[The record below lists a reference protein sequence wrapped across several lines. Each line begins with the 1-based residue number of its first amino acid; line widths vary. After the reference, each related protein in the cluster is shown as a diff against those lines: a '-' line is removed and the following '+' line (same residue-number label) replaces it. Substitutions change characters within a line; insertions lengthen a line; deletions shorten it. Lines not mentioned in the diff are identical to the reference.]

1 MTADRNTELRAQLAL
16 ALPLAAQQMGL
27 VLLGLVDTAMLG
39 HYSSEALA
47 GGGLGN
53 SLVFL
58 ISCLGMGIVMGLD
71 TLVPQAIGAGK
82 QGETRWLLFDGLG
95 VAVRVGVALSVLV
108 ALSPLILRAAGV
120 DRAIAHETELFV
132 WVRSPGVALF
142 LVQVTL
148 RAFLQAYG
156 ITRPLIV
163 AVIFANIVNALF
175 DLLFVFALDLGS
187 AGAALAT
194 TLVQAATV
202 GVYAYAARRKL
213 AGIER
218 TPRGASAIG
227 RLLKV
232 GLPVGLM
239 LGAEVGVF
247 AGANVIAARLG
258 KLPGDGY
265 QVALNLASFTF
276 AAAVGV
282 GAAAAVRVG
291 HAVGAGDHHLAR
303 ARGRTSLVMGAL
315 VMSCGAV
322 VFLLFPAELARIF
335 TSDADVIDAA
345 APMLRVAAVFQL
357 SDGAQ
362 AIAAGC
368 LRGAG
373 DTRAAFIANVIGHYG
388 IGLPISLGLVF
399 GASLGAIGLWWG
411 LTAGLTATAIGLL
424 LRFWR
429 ITSRPIARA

>member
-1 MTADRNTELRAQLAL
+1 VRQNTELRAQLAL

-27 VLLGLVDTAMLG
+27 VLLGIVDTAMLG
-39 HYSSEALA
+39 HYSAAALA

-71 TLVPQAIGAGK
+71 TLVPQAIGAGRP
-82 QGETRWLLFDGLG
+82 GDTRWLLYDGLV
-95 VAVRVGVALSVLV
+95 VAVRVGVVLSVAV
-108 ALSPLILRAAGV
+108 ALTPLILRAVGV
-120 DRAIAHETELFV
+120 EREVAREADLFI
-132 WVRSPGVALF
+132 WVRAPGVALF

-148 RAFLQAYG
+148 RAFLQAHG
-156 ITRPLIV
+156 VTRPLIA
-163 AVIFANIVNALF
+163 AVVLANIVNAGF
-175 DLLFVFALDLGS
+175 DLLFVFALGLGTI
-187 AGAALAT
+187 GAALAT
-194 TLVQAATV
+194 TIVQGATV
-202 GVYAYAARRKL
+202 LVYALAARRLL

-218 TPRGASAIG
+218 TPRGPSATA
-227 RLLKV
+227 RLLRV

-303 ARGRTSLVMGAL
+303 ARGRTSLLMGTL
-315 VMSCGAV
+315 VMSCGAIT
-322 VFLLFPAELARIF
+322 FLLFPAELARLF
-335 TSDADVIDAA
+335 TTDAEVIAA
-345 APMLRVAAVFQL
+345 AVPMLRIAAVFQL

-362 AIAAGC
+362 AIAAGA

-388 IGLPISLGLVF
+388 IGLPVALGLAF
-399 GASLGAIGLWWG
+399 GAGHGAIGLWWG
-411 LTAGLTATAIGLL
+411 LTAGLTATALGLM